1 MTLETGESVEHRMS
15 LLCCVDTTVL
25 IGRLVSLNN
34 PDFKVYLDDSC
45 FRIDPKFAA
54 NLEMRTD
61 PNSYPTIKLGEK
73 YHQPQAPY
81 METP

>member
-1 MTLETGESVEHRMS
+1 M
-15 LLCCVDTTVL
+15 

-34 PDFKVYLDDSC
+34 SDFKVYLDDSC
-45 FRIDPKFAA
+45 FRIDPKYAD

-61 PNSYPTIKLGEK
+61 ANSYPTLKMMEK
-73 YHQPQAPY
+73 HHPPQAPY